1 MSGKGFSRRALLLG
15 GGALAAAACSP
26 SEPAEPVAESIPPV
40 VPTPPTPAD
49 PVTVERVWSAARGS
63 ELDLVLITP
72 EGVPAADLPV
82 CLALH
87 GRGSSARTFVDLG
100 LPSMLTE
107 AVRAGMPPFTVA
119 AVDGS
124 DYWVAVDPADDPQRM
139 LTEEVPGWLSR
150 RGLGLRTGGVP
161 SAAMGISMGAFGALR
176 YTRDHRDLRATAAIS
191 PALFV
196 GWGDARSR
204 KVFRDRAQWESHE
217 PLLHADDTAPVPI
230 GVWCGTQDPFAGAAR
245 RYIQAARPQLSRLA
259 PGGHTDKYWKKVLPD
274 VLRFLGDHLKQ

>member
-1 MSGKGFSRRALLLG
+1 MSGKGFLSRRALLLG
-15 GGALAAAACSP
+15 GGAVAVGACAP
-26 SEPAEPVAESIPPV
+26 PEPAEPAPAAPPV
-40 VPTPPTPAD
+40 VPAPPTPVG
-49 PVTVERVWSAARGS
+49 PVTVDRVFSAARGT

-72 EGVPAADLPV
+72 EGVPAAELPV

-87 GRGSSARTFVDLG
+87 GRGSSAKTFVDLG
-100 LPSMLTE
+100 LPAKLTE

-119 AVDGS
+119 AVDGAN
-124 DYWVAVDPADDPQRM
+124 YWVAVDEADDPQRM
-139 LTEEVPGWLSR
+139 LTGELPEWLTR

-161 SAAMGISMGAFGALR
+161 SAVMGISMGAFGALR
-176 YTRDHRDLRATAAIS
+176 YARDHRDLRAAAAVS

-217 PLLHADDTAPVPI
+217 PLLHADDTAPVPV

-245 RYIQAARPQLSRLA
+245 RYIQAARPEVSRLA
-259 PGGHTDKYWKKVLPD
+259 PGGHTEKYWKSVLPD
-274 VLRFLGDHLKQ
+274 VLRFVGVRIA

>member
-15 GGALAAAACSP
+15 GGALAVAACD
-26 SEPAEPVAESIPPV
+26 PAEPAAPSASPAPPV
-40 VPTPPTPAD
+40 VPAPPTPAG
-49 PVTVERVWSAARGS
+49 PVTVDRVWSAARGA

-87 GRGSSARTFVDLG
+87 GRGSSAKTFVDLG

-107 AVRAGMPPFTVA
+107 AVRAGVPPFTVA
-119 AVDGS
+119 AVDG
-124 DYWVAVDPADDPQRM
+124 DHYWVAVDEADDPQRM
-139 LTEEVPGWLSR
+139 LSGEVPEWLTR

-161 SAAMGISMGAFGALR
+161 SAIMGISMGAFGALR
-176 YTRDHRDLRATAAIS
+176 YARDHRDLRAAAAIS

-204 KVFRDRAQWESHE
+204 KVFRDRAQWEAHE
-217 PLLHADDTAPVPI
+217 PLLHADDTAPVPV

-245 RYIQAARPQLSRLA
+245 RYIQAARPVVSRLS

-274 VLRFLGDHLKQ
+274 VLRFVGERVG

>member
-1 MSGKGFSRRALLLG
+1 MSGKGISRRALLLG
-15 GGALAAAACSP
+15 GGALAAAACAP
-26 SEPAEPVAESIPPV
+26 SEPADPPATSVAPPV
-40 VPTPPTPAD
+40 VPAPPTPAG
-49 PVTVERVWSAARGS
+49 PVTVDRVFSAARGA

-72 EGVPAADLPV
+72 EGVPAAELPV

-87 GRGSSARTFVDLG
+87 GRGSSAKTFVDLG
-100 LPSMLTE
+100 LPSKLTE

-119 AVDGS
+119 AVDGAN
-124 DYWVAVDPADDPQRM
+124 YWIAVDESDDPQRM
-139 LTEEVPGWLSR
+139 LNGELPEWLTR

-161 SAAMGISMGAFGALR
+161 SAVMGISMGAFGALR
-176 YTRDHRDLRATAAIS
+176 YARDHRALRAAAAVS

-217 PLLHADDTAPVPI
+217 PLLHADETAPVPV

-245 RYIQAARPQLSRLA
+245 RYIQAARPAVSRLS
-259 PGGHTDKYWKKVLPD
+259 PGGHTEKYWKSVLPD
-274 VLRFLGDHLKQ
+274 VLRFIGERIG